1 MNGMIVFID
10 EVSRFN
16 DLYKLSCLYYG
27 GTYQM

>member
-10 EVSRFN
+10 DVSRFK
-16 DLYKLSCLYYG
+16 DLYKLSWLYYG